1 MIAKFTSMF
10 TSVSHKPSKI
20 EAKKRL
26 KLLLIHDQIDLT
38 PTELENLKSDILDVI
53 RKYLQV
59 DEQHSQFRLDRSQS
73 KVTLVSSIPI
83 CKPEQRVNT
92 LSS

>member
-1 MIAKFTSMF
+1 MIEKFTSMF
-10 TSVSHKPSKI
+10 TSVSHKPSKL

-38 PTELENLKSDILDVI
+38 PIEMENLKSDILEVI

-59 DEQHSQFRLDRSQS
+59 DEQQSQFRLDRTQS
-73 KVTLVSSIPI
+73 NVTLVSSIPI
-83 CKPEQRVNT
+83 CKPEQRVQN
-92 LSS
+92 L